1 MRGRKPEAGNPRAG
15 ADRSRT
21 ERPGDR
27 PSGSLRSGTQQ
38 SGTQGSDTQRS
49 GTQRSAGVTSLPL
62 RTTLVVVGAASGTLA
77 AVVAMPDSVQHAP
90 TTAAPVAAAATAVAC
105 AVIGG
110 CAGAAAAIDL
120 ELRRVPNRLAAV
132 VFGAGLVAS
141 TGLMWGDG
149 VPAAAADRV
158 SEHLERLAL
167 GVAVAVTGCVLAG
180 MPMLLVRIVRGLGM
194 GDVKLAGALGAS
206 LMARGWW
213 VPLAAVAVAAAA
225 AATAGGIMGRTAMPL
240 APFLAIGWLAAM
252 LLVPAIQLVPAMQFV
267 PAIQVVPAMQF
278 VPATVLVA
286 RVAP

>member
-38 SGTQGSDTQRS
+38 SGTQGSDTQRSGTQRS

-120 ELRRVPNRLAAV
+120 EFRRVPNRLATV

-213 VPLAAVAVAAAA
+213 VPLAAIAVAAAA
-225 AATAGGIMGRTAMPL
+225 AATAGGILGRTAMPL

-252 LLVPAIQLVPAMQFV
+252 LLMPAMQFV